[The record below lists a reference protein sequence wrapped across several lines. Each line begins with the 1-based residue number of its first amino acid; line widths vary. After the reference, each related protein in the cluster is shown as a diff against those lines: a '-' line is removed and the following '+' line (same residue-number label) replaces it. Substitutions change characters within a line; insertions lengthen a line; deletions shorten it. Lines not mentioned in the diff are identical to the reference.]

1 MIIPQDDIMHRPLGE
16 VVTTLLGC
24 LDQAD
29 DGPAD
34 GGIMEFDT
42 QVAVVF
48 WRGHPRLTIG
58 DVHDVED
65 TSKSILEIGAR
76 GEAAFTV
83 RAPGMTFWVATPRLA
98 KAIHFLASF
107 I

>member
-1 MIIPQDDIMHRPLGE
+1 MIIPQDDIMHRPLAE
-16 VVTTLLGC
+16 VVTTLLGVM
-24 LDQAD
+24 DHAD

-34 GGIMEFDT
+34 GGVMEFDT

-48 WRGHPRLTIG
+48 RRGHPRLTIG
-58 DVHDVED
+58 NVHDLDD

-83 RAPGMTFWVATPRLA
+83 RVPGMTFWVADPRLA
-98 KAIHFLASF
+98 KAVHFLASF